1 MGSLRLFW
9 IVAIGGAVAAC
20 AAGVIQGDE
29 NSVVVQ
35 GNDQRAAAE
44 RHCAQFGKL
53 AVVSAQ
59 PQPSGGTLYR
69 CI

>member
-1 MGSLRLFW
+1 MILM
-9 IVAIGGAVAAC
+9 VGGVLAAC

-35 GNDQRAAAE
+35 GNDQRSAAE

-59 PQPSGGTLYR
+59 PQQNGGTLYR

>member
-9 IVAIGGAVAAC
+9 ILLIGGVVAAC
-20 AAGVIQGDE
+20 APSVIQGDE

-35 GNDQRAAAE
+35 GNDRRAVAE
-44 RHCAQFGKL
+44 RHCAEFGKL

-59 PQPSGGTLYR
+59 PQENGGTLYR